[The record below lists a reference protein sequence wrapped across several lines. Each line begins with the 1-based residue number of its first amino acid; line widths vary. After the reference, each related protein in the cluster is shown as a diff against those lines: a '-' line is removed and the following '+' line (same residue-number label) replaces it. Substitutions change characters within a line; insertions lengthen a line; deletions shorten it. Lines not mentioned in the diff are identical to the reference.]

1 MARVLNLS
9 LICALLVTI
18 SSCNLSPARAD
29 SPDDGTIVGDLLDD
43 GKEAAYSA
51 ATDGSKVTLSGSEL
65 HQDPDSRPSRPST
78 AIPRK
83 PAPLTGRQVQ
93 ALLDEACYGD
103 GECGTRDPG
112 TLNPLILSE
121 EAEPAEPG
129 EPGRAVTIE
138 DVARFL
144 PARGVLHGE
153 PSGWAVVGVPANFWV
168 EVEPMTVTGEL
179 LGDVAQVR
187 FTPTLYTFDYGDG
200 TTRTSAEPGSSWR
213 DLGQDELSATPTG
226 HVFRE
231 RGDRPVKVTIAYTA
245 EYRVD
250 GGAWIGVAGAVSAAA
265 PVVDTLVVAERTV
278 LTAGA
283 AR

>member
-1 MARVLNLS
+1 MERPVYLLILILVGVLSSGTQASADDRDPDPFTEQILGHVS
-9 LICALLVTI
+9 SAESDGSAVT
-18 SSCNLSPARAD
+18 LAGRAD
-29 SPDDGTIVGDLLDD
+29 TREVGRAEKSPLKPRPRT
-43 GKEAAYSA
+43 
-51 ATDGSKVTLSGSEL
+51 AT
-65 HQDPDSRPSRPST
+65 
-78 AIPRK
+78 
-83 PAPLTGRQVQ
+83 PLTERAIQS
-93 ALLDEACYGD
+93 LLDEACYGD
-103 GECGTRDPG
+103 GQCGTRDPG
-112 TLNPLILSE
+112 TLNPLIITE
-121 EAEPAEPG
+121 EAEPADPG
-129 EPGRAVTIE
+129 EPGRTVTIE

-283 AR
+283 SR

>member
-1 MARVLNLS
+1 MARSIYLLSAGLTTLSVL
-9 LICALLVTI
+9 LLPI
-18 SSCNLSPARAD
+18 
-29 SPDDGTIVGDLLDD
+29 
-43 GKEAAYSA
+43 SA
-51 ATDGSKVTLSGSEL
+51 AAANGGGCTSARQRVGLCTTANVSEESVELSGFVDRL
-65 HQDPDSRPSRPST
+65 QPGLAGAQRRPGLQRVQ
-78 AIPRK
+78 
-83 PAPLTGRQVQ
+83 PLTQQ
-93 ALLDEACYGD
+93 EAENLLNELCYGD
-103 GECGTRDPG
+103 GDCGVREPG
-112 TLNPLILSE
+112 TLNPLI
-121 EAEPAEPG
+121 PTAEPG
-129 EPGRAVTIE
+129 QPPEPKNPPRAVTIE

-231 RGDRPVKVTIAYTA
+231 RGDRPVRVTIAYTA

-265 PVVDTLVVAERTV
+265 PGVNTLVVAERTV

-283 AR
+283 SR